1 MSPLLEEGVIN
12 SIDLK
17 NSKFAAFLVAICL
30 MLLVQGLKCMPESMR
45 IDFQTDSCHDRSTTN
60 QACHHAVAT

>member
-17 NSKFAAFLVAICL
+17 NGKFAAFLVAICL
-30 MLLVQGLKCMPESMR
+30 MLLVQGLECMPESMR

-60 QACHHAVAT
+60 QSCHHAVAT